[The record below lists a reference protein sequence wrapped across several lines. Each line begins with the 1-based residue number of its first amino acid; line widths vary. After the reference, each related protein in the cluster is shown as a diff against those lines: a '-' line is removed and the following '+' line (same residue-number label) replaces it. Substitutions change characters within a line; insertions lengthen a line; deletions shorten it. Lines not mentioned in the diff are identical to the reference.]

1 MISIKEVKTKRIKS
15 YTQPGK
21 PLSTEE
27 FGIMVKEA
35 DESGYMTPDEFKK
48 KCRELRNTK

>member
-1 MISIKEVKTKRIKS
+1 MISTKDVKTKRAKS
-15 YTQPGK
+15 YTQVGK

-27 FGIMVKEA
+27 FSAMVKEA
-35 DESGYMTPDEFKK
+35 DESGYMTPEEFKK